1 MWLLFARDT
10 FAPESFSIF
19 GFVRI
24 EIYSRWTDK
33 WVCAEYQCVYECEAS
48 QINVNSNFI
57 GIVNGNITTNRTM
70 ISFV

>member
-1 MWLLFARDT
+1 MSMCGVST
-10 FAPESFSIF
+10 S
-19 GFVRI
+19 
-24 EIYSRWTDK
+24 
-33 WVCAEYQCVYECEAS
+33 VYECEAS